1 MCKYSRTKINGSEM
15 IWRLLNY
22 VHHWISVFILLFSV
36 QSSCCECS
44 FNFNFFKDR
53 KPFYYKIYTLIN
65 EMLSL
70 SPVAE
75 FNFLWQLQ
83 SNDSLQM
90 AVFNKEESL
99 WEGGGERST
108 VCDSPNVVFN
118 IRSVCVLSRCQLA
131 LPIRQN
137 SLRSQFMTSTL
148 E

>member
-1 MCKYSRTKINGSEM
+1 MFIIEYRSSFFYFMCNHRAVNV
-15 IWRLLNY
+15 LL
-22 VHHWISVFILLFSV
+22 ILI
-36 QSSCCECS
+36 
-44 FNFNFFKDR
+44 FFKDR
-53 KPFYYKIYTLIN
+53 KPFYCKIYTLIN

-75 FNFLWQLQ
+75 FHFLWQME

-90 AVFNKEESL
+90 EVFNKEESL